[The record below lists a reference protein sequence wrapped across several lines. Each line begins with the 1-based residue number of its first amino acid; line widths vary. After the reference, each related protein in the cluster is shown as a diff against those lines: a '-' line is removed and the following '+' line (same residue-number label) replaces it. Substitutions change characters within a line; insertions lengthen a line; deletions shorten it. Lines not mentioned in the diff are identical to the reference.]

1 MDIAA
6 LVAQWLMEKH
16 ANDQQKVLQELVTIV
31 AGISRDL
38 PEFQS
43 WLTGKR
49 SQLLAH
55 ATPEALDAAKIAQE
69 QRLAAELALV
79 EEAQNGRA

>member
-31 AGISRDL
+31 AGISRTI
-38 PEFQS
+38 PEFQT
-43 WLTGKR
+43 WLEGKR
-49 SQLLAH
+49 TQLVAH
-55 ATPEALDAAKIAQE
+55 ATPEALEAAKVAQE

-79 EEAQNGRA
+79 EAAQERP